1 MKRIRTS
8 LLCLAASVA
17 TLLCLGQA
25 RADELPNPPPD
36 HWYGK
41 IVRYDFI
48 QPYAV
53 VPPRRDGIL
62 IDTRDTARRYEVGH
76 IPGAI
81 NLPAK
86 QFDELAPRLLPAD
99 KNMLILFYCDG
110 IECKLSHMAADDA
123 EDLGYTNIRVYAE
136 GFPDWFKRGNPYA
149 ISAGHL
155 KKLIDTAEAGTL
167 LDLRA
172 TAAYAHSHIPGAL
185 SLPADRFEQKA
196 ATVLPADKNEPLVF
210 YCDNS
215 DARLSYAIARQ
226 ATALGYTRVMLIEGG
241 YPAWEKLIR

>member
-1 MKRIRTS
+1 MRFLT
-8 LLCLAASVA
+8 
-17 TLLCLGQA
+17 TLLGALAGIACQLAPGLALAQ
-25 RADELPNPPPD
+25 LPDPPPD

-53 VPPRRDGIL
+53 IPPRDDGIL
-62 IDTRDTARRYEVGH
+62 IDTRDTVRRYDVGH

-86 QFDELAPRLLPAD
+86 QFDELAPSLLPAD
-99 KNMLILFYCDG
+99 KNKLILFYCDG

-149 ISAGHL
+149 ISAGRL
-155 KKLIDTAEAGTL
+155 RTLIETGEAGMLIDVR
-167 LDLRA
+167 DVD
-172 TAAYAHSHIPGAL
+172 AYQRNHLPNARH
-185 SLPADRFEQKA
+185 LPAERFAQQA
-196 ATVLPADKNEPLVF
+196 AGVLPSDKQKPLVF
-210 YCDNS
+210 YCDHA
-215 DARLSYAIARQ
+215 DARLSYAVARQ
-226 ATALGYTRVMLIEGG
+226 ATALGYRQVMLIEGG
-241 YPAWEKLIR
+241 YPAWENLER

>member
-155 KKLIDTAEAGTL
+155 KKLIDTAKAGTL

>member
-1 MKRIRTS
+1 MRFLT
-8 LLCLAASVA
+8 
-17 TLLCLGQA
+17 TLLGALAGIACQLAPGLALAQ
-25 RADELPNPPPD
+25 LPDPPPD

-53 VPPRRDGIL
+53 IPPRDDGIL
-62 IDTRDTARRYEVGH
+62 IDTRDTVRRYDVGH

-99 KNMLILFYCDG
+99 KNKLILFYCDG

-149 ISAGHL
+149 ISAGRL
-155 KKLIDTAEAGTL
+155 RTLIETGEAGMLIDVR
-167 LDLRA
+167 DVD
-172 TAAYAHSHIPGAL
+172 AYQRNHLPNARH
-185 SLPADRFEQKA
+185 LPAERFAQQA
-196 ATVLPADKNEPLVF
+196 AGVLPSDKQKPLVF
-210 YCDNS
+210 YCDHA
-215 DARLSYAIARQ
+215 DARLSYAVARQ
-226 ATALGYTRVMLIEGG
+226 ATALGYRQVMLIEGG
-241 YPAWEKLIR
+241 YPAWENLAR

>member
-1 MKRIRTS
+1 MRFLT
-8 LLCLAASVA
+8 
-17 TLLCLGQA
+17 TLLGALAGIACQLAPGLALAQ
-25 RADELPNPPPD
+25 LPDPPPD

-53 VPPRRDGIL
+53 IPPRDDGIL
-62 IDTRDTARRYEVGH
+62 IDTRDTVRRYDVGH

-99 KNMLILFYCDG
+99 KNKLILFYCDG

-155 KKLIDTAEAGTL
+155 RTLIETGEAGMLIDVR
-167 LDLRA
+167 DVD
-172 TAAYAHSHIPGAL
+172 AYQRHHLPNARH
-185 SLPADRFEQKA
+185 LPAERFAQQA
-196 ATVLPADKNEPLVF
+196 AGVLPSDKQKPLVF
-210 YCDNS
+210 YCDHA
-215 DARLSYAIARQ
+215 DARLSYAVARQ
-226 ATALGYTRVMLIEGG
+226 ATALGYRQVMLIEGG
-241 YPAWEKLIR
+241 YPAWENLAR

>member
-1 MKRIRTS
+1 MRFLT
-8 LLCLAASVA
+8 
-17 TLLCLGQA
+17 TLLGALAGIACQLAPGLALAQ
-25 RADELPNPPPD
+25 LPDPPPD

-53 VPPRRDGIL
+53 IPPRDDGIL
-62 IDTRDTARRYEVGH
+62 IDTRDTVRRYDVGH

-86 QFDELAPRLLPAD
+86 QFDELAPSLLPAD
-99 KNMLILFYCDG
+99 KNKLILFYCDG

-149 ISAGHL
+149 ISAGRL
-155 KKLIDTAEAGTL
+155 RTLIETGEAGMLIDVR
-167 LDLRA
+167 DVD
-172 TAAYAHSHIPGAL
+172 AYQRNHLPNARH
-185 SLPADRFEQKA
+185 LPAERFAQQA
-196 ATVLPADKNEPLVF
+196 AGVLPSDKQKPLVF
-210 YCDNS
+210 YCDHA
-215 DARLSYAIARQ
+215 DARLSYAVARQ
-226 ATALGYTRVMLIEGG
+226 ATALGYRQVMLIEGG
-241 YPAWEKLIR
+241 YPAWENLAR

>member
-1 MKRIRTS
+1 MRF
-8 LLCLAASVA
+8 LN
-17 TLLCLGQA
+17 TLLGALACIASQLAPGQA
-25 RADELPNPPPD
+25 LAQLPDPPPE

-48 QPYAV
+48 APYAV
-53 VPPRRDGIL
+53 VPPRHDGIL
-62 IDTRDTARRYEVGH
+62 IDTRDTVRRYDVGH

-86 QFDELAPRLLPAD
+86 QFDALAPRLLPAD
-99 KNMLILFYCDG
+99 KRTLILFYCDG

-155 KKLIDTAEAGTL
+155 RTLIETGEAGMLIDVRDSG
-167 LDLRA
+167 
-172 TAAYAHSHIPGAL
+172 AYQRHHLPNARH
-185 SLPADRFEQKA
+185 LPAEYFAQQA
-196 ATVLPADKNEPLVF
+196 AGVLPGDKGTPLVF
-210 YCDNS
+210 YCDHA
-215 DARLSYAIARQ
+215 DARLSYAVARQ
-226 ATALGYTRVMLIEGG
+226 ATALGYRQVMLIEGG
-241 YPAWEKLIR
+241 YPAWENLAR

>member
-1 MKRIRTS
+1 MKRLQTS
-8 LLCLAASVA
+8 LLCLVA
-17 TLLCLGQA
+17 GLLCLGQA
-25 RADELPNPPPD
+25 RADDLPNPPPD
-36 HWYGK
+36 HWYSK

-53 VPPRRDGIL
+53 IPPRHDGIL
-62 IDTRDTARRYEVGH
+62 IDTRDTARRYDVGH

-99 KNMLILFYCDG
+99 KNTLILFYCDG

-149 ISAGHL
+149 ISAAHL
-155 KKLIDTAEAGTL
+155 KQLIDTAEAGTL
-167 LDLRA
+167 LDLRT
-172 TAAYAHSHIPGAL
+172 TAAYTHSHIPGAL
-185 SLPADRFEQKA
+185 SLPADHFEQNAKA
-196 ATVLPADKNEPLVF
+196 LLPADKNEPLVF
-210 YCDNS
+210 YCDNT
-215 DARLSYAIARQ
+215 DARLSYAIARR
-226 ATALGYTRVMLIEGG
+226 ASALGYARVMLIEGG
-241 YPAWEKLIR
+241 YPAWETLSR